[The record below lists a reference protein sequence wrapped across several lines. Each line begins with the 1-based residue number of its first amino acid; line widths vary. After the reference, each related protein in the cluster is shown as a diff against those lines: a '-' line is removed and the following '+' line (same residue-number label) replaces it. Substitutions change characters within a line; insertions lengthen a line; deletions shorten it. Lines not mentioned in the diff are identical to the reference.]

1 MENEWNHFMKILL
14 LDIYFKING
23 WIYEG
28 ILEVLVKIS
37 LYMILFPLI
46 RSNFWGMEIWIL
58 RNEYILFYQFHSLS
72 LKLQIR
78 ECKKYSKIISLIR
91 FHSLLLN
98 LFDILH
104 PYSISV
110 FVCVCIYIYFDVN
123 ESIFIHELNSQINFK
138 LWATVDSIVLTVS
151 SSQVTKS
158 SMHWEYRFLFLFF

>member
-46 RSNFWGMEIWIL
+46 RSNFWGMEIWIE
-58 RNEYILFYQFHSLS
+58 RNEYIPFYQFYSLS

-91 FHSLLLN
+91 FHSLLQN

-110 FVCVCIYIYFDVN
+110 FVCVCVYIYIYILMWMN
-123 ESIFIHELNSQINFK
+123 Q
-138 LWATVDSIVLTVS
+138 S
-151 SSQVTKS
+151 SF
-158 SMHWEYRFLFLFF
+158 MN